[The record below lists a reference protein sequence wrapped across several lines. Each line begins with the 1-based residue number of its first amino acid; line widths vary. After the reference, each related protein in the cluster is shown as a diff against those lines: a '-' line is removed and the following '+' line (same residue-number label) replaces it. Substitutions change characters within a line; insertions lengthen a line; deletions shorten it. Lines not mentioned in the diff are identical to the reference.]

1 MIIWT
6 DTNRPSL
13 LVNFG
18 RVENGAWDI
27 EYKKIDG
34 EYYFYP
40 KVYPNGKKQKILK
53 LTVEPDVQGDYS
65 VVMNAARFDDKEI
78 DMDEFFSSLK
88 NIVKKDKK

>member
-6 DTNRPSL
+6 NTTIPNL

-40 KVYPNGKKQKILK
+40 KRYPNDSTKHKILK
-53 LTVEPDVQGDYS
+53 LTVEPDVQGDYN

-78 DMDEFFSSLK
+78 DKDEFFSHLK
-88 NIVKKDKK
+88 NS